1 MVIFM
6 FVANGVCLFL
16 PWESYVSAQNF
27 VDKIRNSNIE
37 IRNKYQGPNKKPW
50 KIGNSL
56 LAVFEFYIS
65 NLFRISTFVFRV
77 WRNLEQNFA
86 SVLAGLRVCAR
97 ITSPV
102 WASIHPVW
110 QRCSSFPYRGVC
122 AVLAPCQT
130 GVSAPKQGK
139 LFLREP

>member
-1 MVIFM
+1 MLIFV
-6 FVANGVCLFL
+6 FVANGVSLSL
-16 PWESYVSAQNF
+16 PWESYVSAQKF

-56 LAVFEFYIS
+56 FAVFEFCIS
-65 NLFRISTFVFRV
+65 NWFRISTFEFRV
-77 WRNLEQNFA
+77 WRNLEQNLA
-86 SVLAGLRVCAR
+86 SVLAGFQGLRKNTFPCLGVDLSRLTALL
-97 ITSPV
+97 V
-102 WASIHPVW
+102 LSI
-110 QRCSSFPYRGVC
+110 RGVC